1 MDKAAPATAVAGPAP
16 GGSIALTVRL
26 SIMMFLQFA
35 IWGSWAVLIAGHM
48 RNLGFTDPQIN
59 YVYLTTALGAMLSP
73 LIAGWIADR
82 FLPNQVFT
90 GAVHL
95 VGAALLLVAWRQR
108 DFAPLWVAIL
118 CYAVLY
124 MPTIALTNA
133 IAFYHMKD
141 SKKFGNIRVW
151 GTIGWIVINW
161 LLSLY
166 LILWEG
172 FSVDATFMG
181 TPFKLTWA
189 GLAPATSHI
198 GDCLLAAAILSAA
211 MGIYC
216 LTLPNTPPSKE
227 AKNPYAFLEAFK
239 LTSSRNFAVLLAI
252 SFIVAIELPFYYN
265 LTYLFLT
272 EPGSGI
278 GLKESHG
285 ALAMSL
291 GQVAE
296 VALMLLLAPS
306 LRHLGMR
313 TTIFLGIL
321 AWPVRY
327 AIFAIGQPTWL
338 VVVAQSLHGIC
349 YSFFFVGGMIAV
361 ERLAAKDIRASAQGL
376 IVFATNG
383 VGMLLGSVL
392 AGHVADFFKLPTG
405 GHAWPKIFLVPI
417 VITVVAGIV
426 FLALFSERRFRQES
440 DRVEADAASTA

>member
-1 MDKAAPATAVAGPAP
+1 MDKTAPLHPAAGPTP
-16 GGSIALTVRL
+16 GGSVVLTLRL

-161 LLSLY
+161 VMSGY
-166 LILWEG
+166 LKLWE
-172 FSVDATFMG
+172 AR
-181 TPFKLTWA
+181 
-189 GLAPATSHI
+189 APGASHI
-198 GDCLLAAAILSAA
+198 GDCLIAAAVLSAL
-211 MGIYC
+211 MGLYC
-216 LTLPNTPPSKE
+216 FTLPHTPPAKE
-227 AKNPYAFLEAFK
+227 AKNPYAFLEALK
-239 LTSSRNFAVLLAI
+239 LTRARNFAVLLVI
-252 SFIVAIELPFYYN
+252 SFVVAIELPFYYN
-265 LTYLFLT
+265 LTFLFLT
-272 EPGSGI
+272 EPGAGV
-278 GLKESHG
+278 GLAESQ
-285 ALAMSL
+285 ANLAMSL

-306 LRHLGMR
+306 LRYLGMR

-392 AGHVADFFKLPTG
+392 AGHVADFFKLPDG
-405 GHAWPKIFLVPI
+405 GHAWARIFLVPI
-417 VITVVAGIV
+417 VITVAAGIV

-440 DRVEADAASTA
+440 DRVEADAASTG

>member
-1 MDKAAPATAVAGPAP
+1 MDKATPAAAVAGPAL

-161 LLSLY
+161 VLSLY

-172 FSVDATFMG
+172 FSIDTTILGAQFT
-181 TPFKLTWA
+181 LTWV
-189 GLAPATSHI
+189 GLAPTVSHI
-198 GDCLLAAAILSAA
+198 GDCLLAAAMLSAA

-216 LTLPNTPPSKE
+216 LTLPNTPPAKE

-296 VALMLLLAPS
+296 VVLMLLLAPS

-327 AIFAIGQPTWL
+327 AIFAIGQPTGL

-392 AGHVADFFKLPTG
+392 AGHVADFFKLPEG

-440 DRVEADAASTA
+440 DRVEADAASTG